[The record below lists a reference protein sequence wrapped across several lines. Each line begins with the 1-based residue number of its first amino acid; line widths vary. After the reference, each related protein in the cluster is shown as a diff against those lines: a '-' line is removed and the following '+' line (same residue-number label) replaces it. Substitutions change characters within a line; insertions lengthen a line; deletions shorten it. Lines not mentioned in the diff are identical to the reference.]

1 MKNNTMTLQEKA
13 LYHQIHPL
21 KLATDISAAVVS
33 SYFFWQHSLVLG
45 LVITFVP
52 PIVVSSLMLATL
64 DFSRIRDSAIG
75 RYLRRSMTHTMEA
88 VRLAG
93 MLPMAFGAWYHL
105 PWLIALSIVIILF
118 GWLRG
123 LIFPGKAHTDA
134 LSALR

>member
-1 MKNNTMTLQEKA
+1 MNSNAMTFQEKA

-33 SYFFWQHSLVLG
+33 SYYFWQHDVALG
-45 LVITFVP
+45 VVITFVP
-52 PIVVSSLMLATL
+52 PIVVSSLMLATM
-64 DFSRIRDSAIG
+64 DFSRIRDSEVG
-75 RYLRRSMTHTMEA
+75 RYLKRSMTRAMEA

-93 MLPMAFGAWYHL
+93 MLPMIFGAWYHL
-105 PWLIALSIVIILF
+105 PWLIALSIPIILF

-123 LIFPGKAHTDA
+123 LIFHGKAHADA